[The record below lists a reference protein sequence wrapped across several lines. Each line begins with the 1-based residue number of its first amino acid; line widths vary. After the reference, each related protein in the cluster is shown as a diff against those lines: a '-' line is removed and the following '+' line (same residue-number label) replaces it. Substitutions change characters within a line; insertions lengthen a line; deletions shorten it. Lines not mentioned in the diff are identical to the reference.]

1 MRKTDTENFQKNFS
15 FCYFCVIIVEV
26 EKKHLRRSAR
36 QFHRDNQFTP
46 SQVYTQEK
54 FTLKFYLINAIIE
67 DKKIDVDFAPERILE
82 KEKRRREIC
91 AGGPID
97 KFDVMVFCSLLFF
110 LTMSS
115 PTAPAVGFM
124 YSYLLKN
131 YV

>member
-1 MRKTDTENFQKNFS
+1 MRKIDTENFQKNFS
-15 FCYFCVIIVEV
+15 FCYFYVIIVEV

-36 QFHRDNQFTP
+36 KFHRDNQFTP
-46 SQVYTQEK
+46 SQIFASVYTQEK

-97 KFDVMVFCSLLFF
+97 KFDVIVFVFLLGNPQCGLFF
-110 LTMSS
+110 L
-115 PTAPAVGFM
+115 F
-124 YSYLLKN
+124 
-131 YV
+131 

>member
-1 MRKTDTENFQKNFS
+1 MFS

-26 EKKHLRRSAR
+26 EKKHSRRSAR
-36 QFHRDNQFTP
+36 KFHRDNHFTP
-46 SQVYTQEK
+46 SQIFASVYTQEK
-54 FTLKFYLINAIIE
+54 FTLKFYLTNVIIE
-67 DKKIDVDFAPERILE
+67 DKKIDVDFAPEQILE
-82 KEKRRREIC
+82 KEKRRREIR

-97 KFDVMVFCSLLFF
+97 KFDVIVFCSLLFF

>member
-1 MRKTDTENFQKNFS
+1 MFS

-26 EKKHLRRSAR
+26 EKKHSRRSAR
-36 QFHRDNQFTP
+36 KFHRDNQFTP
-46 SQVYTQEK
+46 SQIFASVYTQEK
-54 FTLKFYLINAIIE
+54 FTLKFYLTNVIIE
-67 DKKIDVDFAPERILE
+67 DKKIDVDFAPEQILE
-82 KEKRRREIC
+82 KEKRRREIR

-97 KFDVMVFCSLLFF
+97 KFDVIVFCSLLFF